1 MAGFPSPTQIAGSH
15 APLYEALYQQVD
27 PAGTG
32 CVSAMEAAAFLK
44 RSGLSDAILSKI
56 WDLSDPNGNGFL
68 DKRGFF
74 VALKLIALAQSGK
87 DIIMANISVQ
97 IAAPQMGDL
106 SRRASAIIDWS
117 IKPTEQKKYEEMFN
131 SLGPVGDRLPGTKVK
146 PVMLNSKLPLETL
159 GKIWDLSDIDQ
170 DGFLDKDEFIL
181 AMHLVYKALENVPVP
196 SILPPEL
203 YPTAKRKK
211 SLVGGVP
218 VLPDLLPGVDGTIT
232 GTNRRSSTPGV
243 DVAIKNVSLC
253 PSVAKL
259 VKSALT
265 LSYGNADVERGFSIS
280 RGVLPPDRAS
290 LPERVLKP
298 EKNRNLCDVKQNGK
312 LNTEQFALAMY
323 LVNKKLQ
330 GGEIPTSLTSDMIPP
345 TLRPKPG
352 SDAIHDN
359 GSIQEVSDSSGNKE
373 IDIINNEIKELQK
386 EKMTLEQDI
395 AQKEADLKIKN
406 GELKNLQNEKDALT
420 AMLRQLEIQKGEAQK
435 RLDDLDN
442 QKSSLE
448 KSLSEMK
455 ERIEEEMRQVE
466 NMKKQLEEQQST
478 LENQESELN
487 TKRQELTELRQEETK
502 LEQQINSSRTSL
514 DNYSKSLQDTQLQIN
529 QTRLKISQLQ
539 EQHQQMTDALQLYDT
554 AIKSGD
560 FSNVNDSL
568 AVICTITPPLSEPEY
583 QRLSNTAGSSPV
595 SSVGAFSVTE
605 GIDEFKV
612 TEDDPFK
619 SKDPFSGV
627 NGFTTDP
634 FGGEDPFKSDP
645 FKGDDDASAEA
656 ADPFGADPFK
666 DAFSSTADTEI
677 KVYEENSKCTSAG
690 ANLIQLAFGLAW
702 TRLKISQLQEQHQQ
716 MTDALQLYDTAIKS
730 GDFSNV
736 NDSLAVICT
745 ITPPLSEPEY
755 QRLSNTAGSSPVSSV
770 GAFSVTEGIDEFKV
784 TEDDPFKSK
793 DPFSGVNGFTTDP
806 FGGEDPFKSDPFK
819 GDDDASAEAADPFG
833 ADPFKDA
840 FSSTADTEIKDDPFK
855 GSDPF
860 SNFSIGS
867 GVNSTKD
874 PFDPFGDSS
883 DSKVTNSQKLT
894 DGADPFGA
902 DPFSPAPVAPPRPES
917 PTPALPPKKGKAPPP
932 RPAPPKHASGNV
944 KTGPTRAAPAP
955 PPPPSHDPFM
965 NTTSTTALSTFGLGN
980 KSVQASQESASFQDP
995 FSSLGESNTSAIQ
1008 SGVQDPFDPFGL
1020 KSEQDP
1026 FASSDGTSATESFAN
1041 FADFEKF
1048 VSQSPVADDPPPR
1061 PMSEEE
1067 QFAWAAEESIR
1078 LERNRQRRAAE
1089 KEQADLELAL
1099 ALSRAEIQTK

>member
-15 APLYEALYQQVD
+15 VPLYEALYQQID

-87 DIIMANISVQ
+87 EITMTNISIQV
-97 IAAPQMGDL
+97 ASPQMGDL
-106 SRRASAIIDWS
+106 SKRASIIIDWS
-117 IKPTEQKKYEEMFN
+117 IKPNEQKKYEEMFN

-146 PVMLNSKLPLETL
+146 PVMLNSKLPVETL

-181 AMHLVYKALENVPVP
+181 AMHLIYKALENVPVP
-196 SILPPEL
+196 SVLPPEL
-203 YPTAKRKK
+203 YPAAKRKK
-211 SLVGGVP
+211 LLVGGVP

-232 GTNRRSSTPGV
+232 GTNRRSSTPNV
-243 DVAIKNVSLC
+243 EVAIKNAINK
-253 PSVAKL
+253 PVAAWVVTAADKA
-259 VKSALT
+259 KYDEIFHT
-265 LSYGNADVERGFSIS
+265 LDKDCDGFVTGMDIKE
-280 RGVLPPDRAS
+280 VLLQS
-290 LPERVLKP
+290 GLPQTVLAHLW
-298 EKNRNLCDVKQNGK
+298 NLCDVKQNGK

-330 GGEIPTSLTSDMIPP
+330 GGEIPTSLTQDMVPP

-352 SDAIHDN
+352 SDVIHDN
-359 GSIQEVSDSSGNKE
+359 GTTHEVSDSSGNRE

-386 EKMTLEQDI
+386 EKMALEQDI

-442 QKSSLE
+442 QKNSLE

-455 ERIEEEMRQVE
+455 ERLEEEIRQVE
-466 NMKKQLEEQQST
+466 NMKKQLEEQQNT
-478 LENQESELN
+478 LENQEAELN
-487 TKRQELTELRQEETK
+487 TKRQELTDLRQEETR
-502 LEQQINSSRTSL
+502 LEQQINSSKNSL

-529 QTRLKISQLQ
+529 QTRLKITQLQ
-539 EQHQQMTDALQLYDT
+539 EQHQQMTDALQHYDN
-554 AIKSGD
+554 AIKNGD
-560 FSNVNDSL
+560 FTNINESL
-568 AVICTITPPLSEPEY
+568 SVVCTITPPLSEPEY

-605 GIDEFKV
+605 GIDDFK
-612 TEDDPFK
+612 DDLFK

-645 FKGDDDASAEA
+645 FKGNDDASAETV
-656 ADPFGADPFK
+656 DPFGADPFK
-666 DAFSSTADTEI
+666 DAFSGT
-677 KVYEENSKCTSAG
+677 V
-690 ANLIQLAFGLAW
+690 
-702 TRLKISQLQEQHQQ
+702 
-716 MTDALQLYDTAIKS
+716 
-730 GDFSNV
+730 
-736 NDSLAVICT
+736 
-745 ITPPLSEPEY
+745 
-755 QRLSNTAGSSPVSSV
+755 
-770 GAFSVTEGIDEFKV
+770 
-784 TEDDPFKSK
+784 
-793 DPFSGVNGFTTDP
+793 
-806 FGGEDPFKSDPFK
+806 
-819 GDDDASAEAADPFG
+819 
-833 ADPFKDA
+833 
-840 FSSTADTEIKDDPFK
+840 DTEIKDDPFK

-860 SNFSIGS
+860 SNFAITS
-867 GVNSTKD
+867 GTSSTND

-883 DSKVTNSQKLT
+883 DSKLANPQKLA

-932 RPAPPKHASGNV
+932 RPAPPKHVSGNV

-965 NTTSTTALSTFGLGN
+965 NSATSTTASFPAFGLGN
-980 KSVQASQESASFQDP
+980 QSVQVSQESSFQDP
-995 FSSLGESNTSAIQ
+995 FSSLGETDTTGIQ
-1008 SGVQDPFDPFGL
+1008 SSVQDPFDPFGI
-1020 KSEQDP
+1020 KAEQDP
-1026 FASSDGTSATESFAN
+1026 FASSDGTGASESFAN

-1048 VSQSPVADDPPPR
+1048 VPPPSALKSAPPP

-1078 LERNRQRRAAE
+1078 LERNRQQRAAE

-1099 ALSRAEIQTK
+1099 ALSRAEAQTK